1 MIDGIGSPI
10 SAAVSAATL
19 SSPQG
24 LRVPDR
30 DASLDEIKDVAEQ
43 LEGVFFSM
51 FVKEMRRSMSD
62 GSMFGTGPGADTYKG
77 LFDQMMGEHLGRTG
91 GLGIADMVVR
101 NAMLNRER
109 LTMDEVRESLAS
121 KASEGPKAQEEG
133 ENHAGDT
140 TKETE

>member
-10 SAAVSAATL
+10 SAAVSAARL
-19 SSPQG
+19 SSPQA
-24 LRVPDR
+24 LRVPHK
-30 DASLDEIKDVAEQ
+30 DASLEEIKEVAEQ

-51 FVKEMRRSMSD
+51 FVKEMRRTMSD

-101 NAMLNRER
+101 NAELNRSR
-109 LTMDEVRESLAS
+109 VTMDELRESLATETHRDL
-121 KASEGPKAQEEG
+121 KASKEG
-133 ENHAGDT
+133 ERDAGDT
-140 TKETE
+140 TKKPE